1 MNREFAEKMIKAK
14 QMEMEAIGCL
24 MPEPVRSHID
34 VINREL
40 KGMAK
45 DMVVCCCT
53 GSGTVSGTG
62 GDSGS
67 KPEEKHKTSKVDI
80 E

>member
-1 MNREFAEKMIKAK
+1 MLNREFAEKMIKAK

-24 MPEPVRSHID
+24 MPEPVRTHID

-40 KGMAK
+40 KDMAK
-45 DMVVCCCT
+45 DMIVCCCAGSET
-53 GSGTVSGTG
+53 GN
-62 GDSGS
+62 

>member
-1 MNREFAEKMIKAK
+1 MSTMLNHEFAEKMIKAK
-14 QMEMEAIGCL
+14 QLEMEAIGCL

-40 KGMAK
+40 KDMAK
-45 DMVVCCCT
+45 DMILCCCT
-53 GSGTVSGTG
+53 GSE
-62 GDSGS
+62 S
-67 KPEEKHKTSKVDI
+67 KSEPEEKHKTGKIDI